1 MIKGHLRRGIGAG
14 KVLAAIA
21 QQLQDNGHPLSQR
34 DLIGGAEGTVG
45 VAGNET
51 GSNACLYKTGCP
63 VGVGYVGVGGGGG
76 FPHLVP
82 VGRGLYC
89 HGDKFSPGDRA
100 VQLHVALVIANHN
113 TQRVDDLGHLL
124 LGRNGG
130 GAGAGRQDQKP
141 EKQGDGSAG
150 GEDGFQ
156 LHKRSTSFVIRS
168 AARQWD

>member
-1 MIKGHLRRGIGAG
+1 MDSAG
-14 KVLAAIA
+14 EVLAAIA
-21 QQLQDNGHPLSQR
+21 QQLQDNGYPLSQR

-51 GSNACLYKTGCP
+51 GSDACLYKAGCP
-63 VGVGYVGVGGGGG
+63 VGVGYVGVGEVEDSPTWSPLGEA
-76 FPHLVP
+76 L
-82 VGRGLYC
+82 L

-113 TQRVDDLGHLL
+113 AQGVDDLGHLL

-141 EKQGDGSAG
+141 EKQGDGSTG